1 MAYTLNLTVREEF
14 QAYMIYL
21 PVGFTR
27 GGESRMCRL
36 TKTSNLDKYISS
48 MKVSCGVHNVNREG
62 PNPKIGEVR
71 V

>member
-27 GGESRMCRL
+27 GGRVADVRSM
-36 TKTSNLDKYISS
+36 KTSNLDKYISS
-48 MKVSCGVHNVNREG
+48 TKVSCGVHNVNREG

>member
-1 MAYTLNLTVREEF
+1 
-14 QAYMIYL
+14 MIYL
-21 PVGFTR
+21 PIGFTR